1 MREDL
6 EFNTEHSKQHAE
18 VTVMP
23 NTSTSYMVTAPRVE
37 GTRAEK
43 RLPGPEILFLQDI
56 FNAIVSIPGLTRTI
70 KGGRL
75 PRSCQWKKKKNLRT
89 AQALHIYVSRQE
101 AVVGRLLGQ
110 LDQQ

>member
-1 MREDL
+1 
-6 EFNTEHSKQHAE
+6 
-18 VTVMP
+18 
-23 NTSTSYMVTAPRVE
+23 MVTAPRVE

-56 FNAIVSIPGLTRTI
+56 FNATVSVPGLTRTI

-75 PRSCQWKKKKNLRT
+75 PRSCQWKKKNLRT
-89 AQALHIYVSRQE
+89 AQAPHVYVSHQE
-101 AVVGRLLGQ
+101 AIMGRLLGE